1 MKSVLNI
8 GLVFLL
14 IFPFTA
20 AAQSTSEK
28 LKSEQKRLEKK
39 ITNTKS
45 LLNKTRSIKEKSLN
59 ELQLIENQIQFRE
72 QLVYN
77 FDIQVRGAEMKMAQK
92 DTEIKELQSRMKRLR
107 LHFKRLLM
115 YAYKHRNKFGRMMY
129 IFSASDYHQAFKRSD
144 YLQRIAE
151 IQKKQFLMI
160 RQHQGLIK
168 EELKSIEQERQYKLK
183 LLSEKQQEK
192 FAIEQDKRR
201 QEETYKKLKQE
212 ESKLTAQ
219 LREDERKK
227 EVLKQRISSAIQKEI
242 AEAEAKRKKAE
253 AEAAKKKAAS
263 APATASKENSPGP
276 STPKATPVF
285 TEPKESI
292 ALGKNFEG
300 SKGRLPWPVDK
311 GSITERFG
319 KNAHPTLDNVYTNN
333 NGIDISTPK
342 GAQVRAVF
350 EGEVTSV
357 LNIPG
362 AGKVVIIKHGNY
374 RTVYSNLQETFVKI
388 GSKVNTKQAIGTLL
402 PKEDSSVSV
411 AHFEVHVVN
420 GTLVQCLNPSLWIS
434 H

>member
-1 MKSVLNI
+1 MKSVSNI

-14 IFPFTA
+14 IFPFTT

-45 LLNKTRSIKEKSLN
+45 LLNKTRSIKEKSLS

-77 FDIQVRGAEMKMAQK
+77 FDNQVRGAEMKMAQK
-92 DTEIKELQSRMKRLR
+92 DTEIKELHTRMKRLR

-129 IFSASDYHQAFKRSD
+129 IFSANDYHQAFKRSD

-192 FAIEQDKRR
+192 YAIEQDKRR

-253 AEAAKKKAAS
+253 AEAAKKKTAS
-263 APATASKENSPGP
+263 TPATASKENNPGP
-276 STPKATPVF
+276 SAPKATPVF

-292 ALGKNFEG
+292 ALGKSFEG

-319 KNAHPTLDNVYTNN
+319 KNAHPTLDNVFTNN

-374 RTVYSNLQETFVKI
+374 RTVYSNLQETFVKT
-388 GSKVNTKQAIGTLL
+388 GSKVNTKQAIGSLL